1 MKGGALVPKQAG
13 GQVIAISNLQSG
25 PVVSNHVSP
34 KKQVLSLINFFFIG
48 LCDFRCIFTYKIY
61 YRCNI

>member
-25 PVVSNHVSP
+25 SVVSNHVSP
-34 KKQVLSLINFFFIG
+34 KKQVLCPIDIIILIIICAVFFSF
-48 LCDFRCIFTYKIY
+48 
-61 YRCNI
+61 